1 MGGNRAQFANNLQK
15 LHGNSAEWPKRGGG
29 IDQSSPKKNERAA
42 SRDTDFQRDVR
53 LSRRGGGGRFIVIKG
68 NNRASY

>member
-29 IDQSSPKKNERAA
+29 IDQSSPKKMSA

-53 LSRRGGGGRFIVIKG
+53 GFREGGGTIYR
-68 NNRASY
+68 Y